1 MGIFDGNKSE
11 QIKYLEDERKK
22 LWDRIISLEKY
33 THGLEKEVRTRTPE
47 TEKEA
52 KEHSKRAS
60 EFRNKTEQRLEEAI
74 DLVNKLR
81 DQLNIAIE
89 LKAQTELL
97 STNVSEVKD
106 EVELSKIRIDN
117 VNAEFQE
124 KVDSVEKRIAG
135 IDEIFLNYPD
145 LEQEL
150 TELES
155 FIQKI
160 EENQKK
166 SSITL
171 NAINTRKTEIDDLH
185 REIFGYTAENET
197 GEKIDVD
204 GSKNEL
210 EKAFDKLIEELSA
223 AQKQVDTLKNEYA
236 NNYLDFEKTHKSK
249 YEIIIEEIRKLLPN
263 ALTAGLSSAFSKKK
277 EDEVAASIQLQKRFM
292 YGIYMLIVVSILP
305 VVVSII
311 FLVQKVSLEDVIFRL
326 PRLVLAIIPM
336 YIPALWVT
344 YSASKKINLSKRLI
358 EEYAHKEVLSRT
370 YEGLSNQITSIG
382 NRDQSEE
389 LKVRLLTNF
398 LQASSENPGKLISNY
413 ETSDHPVME
422 ALEQSYKL
430 QIAIEK
436 LADIPGLGKIA
447 AILEKSA
454 KRKLEEKTEKI
465 EKALSNEKNDDNT

>member
-33 THGLEKEVRTRTPE
+33 THGLEKEVKTRTPE

-81 DQLNIAIE
+81 DQLNMAIE

-97 STNVSEVKD
+97 SINVSEVKD
-106 EVELSKIRIDN
+106 EVELAKIRIDN

-135 IDEIFLNYPD
+135 IDEIFVKYPD
-145 LEQEL
+145 LDQEI
-150 TELES
+150 TELET

-185 REIFGYTAENET
+185 REIFGYTEED
-197 GEKIDVD
+197 GSGGKIDVD
-204 GSKNEL
+204 GKKDEL
-210 EKAFDKLIEELSA
+210 EKAYDKLIEELSA
-223 AQKQVDTLKNEYA
+223 AQKLVDTLRNEYT
-236 NNYLDFEKTHKSK
+236 NKYSDFEKSYKNK

-277 EDEVAASIQLQKRFM
+277 EDEERASIQLQKRFSN
-292 YGIYMLIVVSILP
+292 GIYMLIGI
-305 VVVSII
+305 SII
-311 FLVQKVSLEDVIFRL
+311 PVLVSVAFLFQKIPLDEVIFRL

-336 YIPALWVT
+336 YIPALWVS
-344 YSASKKINLSKRLI
+344 YSASKKLNLSKRLI
-358 EEYAHKEVLSRT
+358 EEYAHKEVLSKT
-370 YEGLSNQITSIG
+370 YEGLSNQISNI
-382 NRDQSEE
+382 NDKNQSEE
-389 LKVRLLTNF
+389 LKVRLLANF

-465 EKALSNEKNDDNT
+465 EKALSDEKNDDNT

>member
-33 THGLEKEVRTRTPE
+33 THGLEKEVKTRTPE
-47 TEKEA
+47 IEKEA

-74 DLVNKLR
+74 ELVNKLR
-81 DQLNIAIE
+81 DQLNTAIE
-89 LKAQTELL
+89 LKTQTELL

-106 EVELSKIRIDN
+106 EVELAKIRIDN
-117 VNAEFQE
+117 VNLEFQE

-135 IDEIFLNYPD
+135 IDEIFVKYPNLD
-145 LEQEL
+145 LEI
-150 TELES
+150 TELET

-160 EENQKK
+160 DENQKK

-171 NAINTRKTEIDDLH
+171 NAINIRKTEIDDLH
-185 REIFGYTAENET
+185 RVIFGYSEDD
-197 GEKIDVD
+197 GSGGKIDID
-204 GSKNEL
+204 GKKDEL
-210 EKAFDKLIEELSA
+210 EKAYDKLIEELSS
-223 AQKQVDTLKNEYA
+223 AQKLVDTLRNEYT
-236 NNYLDFEKTHKSK
+236 NKYSDFEESHKNK

-277 EDEVAASIQLQKRFM
+277 EDEERASIQLQKRFSN
-292 YGIYMLIVVSILP
+292 GIYMLIGI
-305 VVVSII
+305 SII
-311 FLVQKVSLEDVIFRL
+311 PVLVSVAFLFQKIPLDEVVIRL

-336 YIPALWVT
+336 YIPALWVS
-344 YSASKKINLSKRLI
+344 YSASKKLNLSKRLI
-358 EEYAHKEVLSRT
+358 EEYAHKEVLSKT
-370 YEGLSNQITSIG
+370 YEGLSNQISNI
-382 NRDQSEE
+382 NDKNQSEE
-389 LKVRLLTNF
+389 LKVRLLSNF

-436 LADIPGLGKIA
+436 LAEIPGLGKIA

-465 EKALSNEKNDDNT
+465 EKALSAEKTEDNT